1 LYLFAL
7 LLKSCFFFGQT
18 NGFFIECGAFD
29 GLRYSNTFYI
39 ERQLN
44 WTGLMI
50 EAVPINFKL
59 ALEKKRNV
67 TLVPACLNLINK
79 PKMSDFPSAFYAGSR
94 IADSASSSTVK
105 VQCLPLYSILLALNR
120 TKIDIFS
127 LDIEGHELT
136 VLKTIPFDKVD
147 IKVNFRFLMQAFYT
161 LIFVPL
167 YPLFAQNIFYLSNIP
182 F

>member
-1 LYLFAL
+1 LLFYLNHVTF
-7 LLKSCFFFGQT
+7 SQT
-18 NGFFIECGAFD
+18 NGFYVECGAFD
-29 GLRYSNTFYI
+29 GLSYSNTFYI

-67 TLVPACLNLINK
+67 TLVPACLSLINK
-79 PKMSDFPSAFYAGSR
+79 PKVSNFPSAYYVASR
-94 IADSASSSTVK
+94 IEENASAGTMK

-120 TKIDIFS
+120 TTIDIFS
-127 LDIEGHELT
+127 LDIEGHELI

-147 IKVNFRFLMQAFYT
+147 IKV
-161 LIFVPL
+161 
-167 YPLFAQNIFYLSNIP
+167 
-182 F
+182 

>member
-1 LYLFAL
+1 L
-7 LLKSCFFFGQT
+7 LLTIYVNILQT
-18 NGFFIECGAFD
+18 NGFFVECGAFD
-29 GLRYSNTFYI
+29 GLTYSNTFYI

-67 TLVPACLNLINK
+67 TLVPACLSLITK
-79 PKMSDFPSAFYAGSR
+79 PKMSDFPSAYYAGSR
-94 IADSASSSTVK
+94 IADSASAGTVK

-120 TKIDIFS
+120 ITIDIFS

-147 IKVNFRFLMQAFYT
+147 IKV
-161 LIFVPL
+161 
-167 YPLFAQNIFYLSNIP
+167 
-182 F
+182 